1 MLESKFVKDTVRP
14 DLLREFPGIVIIKQ
28 EPLTSFQGVPDYIL
42 LFRST
47 WAALETKRA
56 KKAAQQPNQDYYRE
70 QFNGMS
76 YAAFAHPGN
85 WDQVLEDLRKV
96 FA

>member
-14 DLLREFPGIVIIKQ
+14 DLTRTFPGIVIIKQ
-28 EPLTSFQGVPDYIL
+28 DPLTSFQGVPDYLL
-42 LFRST
+42 LFRNR
-47 WAALETKRA
+47 WAALETKKA
-56 KKAAQQPNQDYYRE
+56 KNAAQQPNQDYYRE
-70 QFNGMS
+70 QFKGMS

-85 WDQVLEDLRKV
+85 WDQVMDDLREV